1 MPLAEFD
8 ETKYIE
14 IIKKQTFD
22 EAFGEGH
29 KKGFGEGRMNAVL
42 SLVQKDKLSIEDAA
56 ETLGLDVEK
65 TKELIIQNNG
75 SASSV

>member
-22 EAFGEGH
+22 EAFGEG
-29 KKGFGEGRMNAVL
+29 RMNAVL
-42 SLVQKDKLSIEDAA
+42 SLVQKGKLSIEDAA

-65 TKELIIQNNG
+65 TKELMLQNNG
-75 SASSV
+75 SVSSV

>member
-22 EAFGEGH
+22 E
-29 KKGFGEGRMNAVL
+29 GFDKGRMNVVL

-56 ETLGLDVEK
+56 EALGLDVEK
-65 TKELIIQNNG
+65 TKELIFQNNG